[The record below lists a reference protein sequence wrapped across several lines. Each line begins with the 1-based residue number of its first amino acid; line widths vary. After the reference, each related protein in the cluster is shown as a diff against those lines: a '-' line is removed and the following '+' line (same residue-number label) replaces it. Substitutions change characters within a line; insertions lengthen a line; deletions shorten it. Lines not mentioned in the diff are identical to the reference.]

1 MSQLPVKRGVEDE
14 DLDEVPAKISRTDND
29 SSSSSSSRYDSF
41 FHIVPYKG
49 SSLNLRAWM
58 SRSLTTVYNPRP

>member
-1 MSQLPVKRGVEDE
+1 MSQIPVKRGVEDE

-29 SSSSSSSRYDSF
+29 SSSSSSSRYDNF

-49 SSLNLRAWM
+49 SSLNLRARM
-58 SRSLTTVYNPRP
+58 SRSLTTVYNPRA